1 MMKSKI
7 SPLNNT
13 GYSRFQNSYMERL
26 HSELRE
32 GIIVPP
38 RSLVE
43 ICFHG
48 RGGQGAVTAANL
60 LAAAALQDG
69 NKGVQAFPL
78 FGAERRGAPVRAF
91 ARISGEEIHLRSE
104 IYNPDIVIVLDE
116 SIMDIVDVL
125 KGVKDEGKILI
136 NTRKKPNDFEFSKK
150 YHVATVDA
158 TGIALKHA
166 ILVGGMPVVNTPILG
181 SIPKILDRVTLQ
193 SIQNVIRGKWIGK
206 KDLGER
212 NVKATQD
219 AFDQT
224 GVNF

>member
-1 MMKSKI
+1 VSSK
-7 SPLNNT
+7 
-13 GYSRFQNSYMERL
+13 
-26 HSELRE
+26 
-32 GIIVPP
+32 
-38 RSLVE
+38 SLVE

-69 NKGVQAFPL
+69 NNGVQAFPL
-78 FGAERRGAPVRAF
+78 FGAERRGAPVKAF
-91 ARISGEEIHLRSE
+91 ARISEDEIHLRSE
-104 IYNPDIVIVLDE
+104 VYNPDIVVVLDE
-116 SIMDIVDVL
+116 GIMDIVDVL
-125 KGVKDEGKILI
+125 KGAKDEGKILI

-166 ILVGGMPVVNTPILG
+166 ILVGGIPVVNTPILG
-181 SIPKILDRVTLQ
+181 SIPKILDRVTLR
-193 SIQNVIRGKWIGK
+193 SIQNVIHDKWTIK
-206 KDLGER
+206 KELGER

-224 GVNF
+224 EVNF

>member
-1 MMKSKI
+1 M
-7 SPLNNT
+7 
-13 GYSRFQNSYMERL
+13 GHL

-32 GIIVPP
+32 GIMA
-38 RSLVE
+38 SSKYLVE

-78 FGAERRGAPVRAF
+78 FGAERRGAPVKAF
-91 ARISGEEIHLRSE
+91 ARISGDEIHLRSE

-116 SIMDIVDVL
+116 SIMDLVDVL
-125 KGVKDEGKILI
+125 KGVKDGGKILI

-158 TGIALKHA
+158 TGIALKNS

-181 SIPKILDRVTLQ
+181 AVPKILNRVTLQ
-193 SIQNVIRGKWIGK
+193 SIQNVILSKWTGK
-206 KDLGER
+206 KELGER

-224 GVNF
+224 EVNF

>member
-1 MMKSKI
+1 
-7 SPLNNT
+7 
-13 GYSRFQNSYMERL
+13 MEHL
-26 HSELRE
+26 HFELRE
-32 GIIVPP
+32 GNIV
-38 RSLVE
+38 SSKTLVE

-91 ARISGEEIHLRSE
+91 ARISGDEINLRSE

-125 KGVKDEGKILI
+125 KGVKNEGKILI

-158 TGIALKHA
+158 TSIALKYT

-181 SIPKILDRVTLQ
+181 SVPKILDRVTLQ
-193 SIQNVIRGKWIGK
+193 SIQNVIRSKWIGK

-224 GVNF
+224 EVNF